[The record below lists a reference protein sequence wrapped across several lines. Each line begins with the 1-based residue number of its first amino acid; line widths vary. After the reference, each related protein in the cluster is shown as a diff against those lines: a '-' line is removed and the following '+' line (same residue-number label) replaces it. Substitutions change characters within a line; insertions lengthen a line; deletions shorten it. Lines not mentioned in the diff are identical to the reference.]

1 MKVRKTNAMNTKNLK
16 EYCCP
21 EYFMHNLLENEWHT
35 TKHHSIQV
43 GMKQVPISRSKVTIR
58 TGEDEEQEQHTESQV
73 TC

>member
-43 GMKQVPISRSKVTIR
+43 GMKQVPIRSKVTIR